1 MIKNLKFLNIVFF
14 KLKISLYVKGIKIIQ
29 TKSHLKNARVN
40 GDMFSIDA
48 NLPILKLPAQNKVA
62 KTTIK

>member
-1 MIKNLKFLNIVFF
+1 MWIYNKTGCEYLRHKENGNLYDREDETKLVGLIVNRD
-14 KLKISLYVKGIKIIQ
+14 I
-29 TKSHLKNARVN
+29 
-40 GDMFSIDA
+40 FSIDA